1 MRVRKGEGLL
11 VRRFACEEVLRG
23 SIAFNRHT
31 ISFGPG
37 NPAEKLVLFDATTDI
52 LKSSSF

>member
-1 MRVRKGEGLL
+1 MRVRKGEGLV

-23 SIAFNRHT
+23 SNRHT

-52 LKSSSF
+52 LKSPSF